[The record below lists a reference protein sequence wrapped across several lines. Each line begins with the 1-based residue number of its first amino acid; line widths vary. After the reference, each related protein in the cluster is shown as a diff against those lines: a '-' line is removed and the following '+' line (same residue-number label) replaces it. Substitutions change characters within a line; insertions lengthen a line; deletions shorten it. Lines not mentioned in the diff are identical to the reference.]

1 LGNSLFYLDP
11 LKIFSYTPVLLALSD
26 YGVRHKRKIIGQNG
40 LCPVR
45 LAPVFNLQKKIFIGR
60 SFMGRVAIIGVG
72 QSAFVRGYPGSIREL
87 AFEGFKECMA
97 DAQVS
102 VKEIDASVICSA
114 PEYDK
119 QRSPAG
125 VFAEYLGLTPQPTFY
140 VETLCSSSS
149 TGVKLAYSLIKSGL
163 HDVVVVLGFQKMS
176 EISSAE
182 SQERMGRGADIQ
194 WESPFGTMMPA
205 YYAMYARAHMKKYGT
220 TPEDLALIRVKA
232 STYGQINEKA
242 VYRKPVALDMFSDPQ
257 SPMSGPVASPLRVG
271 DCCANADGSSCII
284 LASEEK
290 AKALSKKPV
299 WILGVGAASSPV
311 NMAGR
316 ALFTGLAVGEEA
328 GKQAYK
334 MAGVSPKDV
343 DVAEVHDCFTIAEMM
358 AYENLGFAKPG
369 EGKDL
374 IKSKETYKEGII
386 PVNVDG
392 GLLSKGHPIGATGG
406 SQIRTIVLQLR
417 GQAGDMQVKNPE
429 IGLVHNIGGVGLYG
443 NVTILGRS

>member
-1 LGNSLFYLDP
+1 
-11 LKIFSYTPVLLALSD
+11 
-26 YGVRHKRKIIGQNG
+26 
-40 LCPVR
+40 
-45 LAPVFNLQKKIFIGR
+45 
-60 SFMGRVAIIGVG
+60 MGKVGIIGVG

-87 AFEGFKECMA
+87 AFEGFK
-97 DAQVS
+97 DAMQDTQIS
-102 VKEIDASVICSA
+102 TTDIDASVICSA

-140 VETLCSSSS
+140 LESLCSSSS
-149 TGVKLAYSLIKSGL
+149 TGLKVAYSLVKSGL
-163 HDVVVVLGFQKMS
+163 HDVVAVVGFQKMS

-194 WESPFGTMMPA
+194 WESPFGTMMPV
-205 YYAMYARAHMKKYGT
+205 YYAMYATAHMAKYGT
-220 TPEDLALIRVKA
+220 TPDDLARIRVKA
-232 STYGQINEKA
+232 ATYGQINDKA
-242 VYRKPVALDMFSDPQ
+242 VYRKPVTFDMFSDPEN
-257 SPMSGPVASPLRVG
+257 PMSGPVASPLRVG
-271 DCCANADGSSCII
+271 DCCANADGSSCVIV
-284 LASEEK
+284 ASEEK

-299 WILGVGAASSPV
+299 WILGIGAASTTV
-311 NMAGR
+311 NLAGR
-316 ALFTGLAVGEEA
+316 DLFTGLTVGQEA
-328 GKQAYK
+328 GEQAYK
-334 MAGVSPKDV
+334 MAGVTPKDI

-374 IKSKETYKEGII
+374 IGNKETYKEGRI

-417 GQAGDMQVKNPE
+417 GEAGEMQVKDPE

-443 NVTILGRS
+443 NVTILGR

>member
-1 LGNSLFYLDP
+1 
-11 LKIFSYTPVLLALSD
+11 
-26 YGVRHKRKIIGQNG
+26 
-40 LCPVR
+40 
-45 LAPVFNLQKKIFIGR
+45 
-60 SFMGRVAIIGVG
+60 MGKVAIIGVG

-87 AFEGFKECMA
+87 AFEGFKEAML
-97 DAQVS
+97 DAQIS
-102 VKEIDASVICSA
+102 AKDINASVICSS

-125 VFAEYLGLTPQPTFY
+125 TLAEYFGLTPQPTFY

-149 TGVKLAYSLIKSGL
+149 TGLKLAYSMVKAGL
-163 HDVVVVLGFQKMS
+163 HDVVAVVGFQKMS
-176 EISSAE
+176 EITSAE

-205 YYAMYARAHMKKYGT
+205 YYAMYARAHMAKYGT
-220 TPEDLALIRVKA
+220 TSEDLARIRVKA
-232 STYGQINEKA
+232 ATYGQINEKA
-242 VYRKPVALDMFSDPQ
+242 VYRKEVTFEMFSDPENT
-257 SPMSGPVASPLRVG
+257 MSAPVASPLRVG
-271 DCCANADGSSCII
+271 DCCANADGSSCVIV
-284 LASEEK
+284 ANEEK
-290 AKALSKKPV
+290 ARALCKKPV
-299 WILGVGAASSPV
+299 WILGVGAASTAV

-316 ALFTGLAVGEEA
+316 DLFTGLTVGEQA
-328 GKQAYK
+328 GAEAYK
-334 MAGVSPKDV
+334 MAGIGPKDV

-358 AYENLGFAKPG
+358 AYENLGFAKAG

-374 IKSKETYKEGII
+374 IKSKETYKEGSI

-417 GQAGDMQVKNPE
+417 GEAGPMQVKDPE

-443 NVTILGRS
+443 NVTILGR